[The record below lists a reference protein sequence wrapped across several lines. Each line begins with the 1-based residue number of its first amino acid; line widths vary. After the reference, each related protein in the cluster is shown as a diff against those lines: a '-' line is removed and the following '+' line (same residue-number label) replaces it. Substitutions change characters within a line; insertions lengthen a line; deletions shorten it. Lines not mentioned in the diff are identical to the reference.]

1 MEDFR
6 ATNQKQRDE
15 FIDFWVDYVKTHS
28 DEEWS
33 RQQNM
38 LINSGLKSARLSR
51 EEILKSGITK
61 A

>member
-51 EEILKSGITK
+51 EEILKFRMTK